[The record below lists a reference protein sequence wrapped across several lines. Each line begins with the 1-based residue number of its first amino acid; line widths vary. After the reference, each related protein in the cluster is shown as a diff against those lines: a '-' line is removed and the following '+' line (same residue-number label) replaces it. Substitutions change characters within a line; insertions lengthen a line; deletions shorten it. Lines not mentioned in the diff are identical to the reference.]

1 MRIRSL
7 AFTLLLCGK
16 LFGNVE
22 NVEFLAEYNCDNLMI
37 SEYSD
42 QDRMA
47 IWQYKYLEYPIEK
60 FTKEQWEVLLSG
72 NASYAFQDGSAHIDW
87 NTDRSIIFKAIEKK
101 FERLSS
107 WTDAEVWYTVVQT
120 EYGSPNGLFFR
131 LTERIPY
138 MLSNERRN
146 REIKLIDENEV
157 TPKLTHTAVI
167 ISVDCNG
174 KAYIKNQTTG
184 TLAACEQFVER
195 NMESGTFF
203 KIMERK

>member
-1 MRIRSL
+1 MKGSEL
-7 AFTLLLCGK
+7 
-16 LFGNVE
+16 VE
-22 NVEFLAEYNCDNLMI
+22 KAKHLIINTFPEYN
-37 SEYSD
+37 
-42 QDRMA
+42 
-47 IWQYKYLEYPIEK
+47 LEGLDCHGGIETELSKHVEK

-87 NTDRSIIFKAIEKK
+87 NTDRSIIFEAIEKK

-107 WTDAEVWYTVVQT
+107 WTDAETWYTVVQT
-120 EYGSPNGLFFR
+120 EYKSPNGLFFR
-131 LTERIPY
+131 LTERITY
-138 MLSNERRN
+138 MLSNRRRS

-167 ISVDCNG
+167 LSVDRNG

-195 NMESGTFF
+195 NIIKKYIKNS
-203 KIMERK
+203 

>member
-1 MRIRSL
+1 MKES
-7 AFTLLLCGK
+7 
-16 LFGNVE
+16 E
-22 NVEFLAEYNCDNLMI
+22 LAEKAKRLIINTFP
-37 SEYSD
+37 EYE
-42 QDRMA
+42 
-47 IWQYKYLEYPIEK
+47 LEDLDCHGGIETELSKHIEK

-72 NASYAFQDGSAHIDW
+72 SASYAFQDGSAHIDW

-107 WTDAEVWYTVVQT
+107 WTDAEVWCTVVQT

-167 ISVDCNG
+167 LSVDCNG

>member
-1 MRIRSL
+1 MKEL
-7 AFTLLLCGK
+7 K
-16 LFGNVE
+16 
-22 NVEFLAEYNCDNLMI
+22 LAEKAKRLIINTFPEYKLENLNCHGGIETEL
-37 SEYSD
+37 
-42 QDRMA
+42 A
-47 IWQYKYLEYPIEK
+47 GHIEK
-60 FTKEQWEVLLSG
+60 FTKEQWEVLLSR
-72 NASYAFQDGSAHIDW
+72 NASYAFQNGIVYYNGW

-107 WTDAEVWYTVVQT
+107 WTDAEVWYNVVQT
-120 EYGSPNGLFFR
+120 EYKSPNGLFFR

-138 MLSNERRN
+138 MLSNASRRW
-146 REIKLIDENEV
+146 EIKLIDENEV

-167 ISVDCNG
+167 LSVDCNG

>member
-1 MRIRSL
+1 MRVRL
-7 AFTLLLCGK
+7 YTYEHKKLLVMKGSELIEKAKQLIINTFPEYK
-16 LFGNVE
+16 LEDLDCHGG
-22 NVEFLAEYNCDNLMI
+22 
-37 SEYSD
+37 
-42 QDRMA
+42 
-47 IWQYKYLEYPIEK
+47 IETELSKHIGK

-72 NASYAFQDGSAHIDW
+72 NASYAFQNGIAHTISW

-107 WTDAEVWYTVVQT
+107 WTDAETWYTVVQT
-120 EYGSPNGLFFR
+120 EYKSPNGLFFR
-131 LTERIPY
+131 LTERTPY
-138 MLSNERRN
+138 MLSNASRRW
-146 REIKLIDENEV
+146 EIKLIDENEV

-167 ISVDCNG
+167 LSVDCNG

>member
-1 MRIRSL
+1 MKES
-7 AFTLLLCGK
+7 
-16 LFGNVE
+16 E
-22 NVEFLAEYNCDNLMI
+22 LAEKAKRLIINTFPEYN
-37 SEYSD
+37 
-42 QDRMA
+42 
-47 IWQYKYLEYPIEK
+47 LEDLNCHGGIEAELSKHIEK

-72 NASYAFQDGSAHIDW
+72 NSSYAFQDGSAHIDW
-87 NTDRSIIFKAIEKK
+87 NTDRSVIFMAIKKK

-107 WTDAEVWYTVVQT
+107 WTDEETWYAVVQT
-120 EYGSPNGLFFR
+120 EYKSPNGLFFR
-131 LTERIPY
+131 LTERIPR
-138 MLSNERRN
+138 SISSGSRHV
-146 REIKLIDENEV
+146 EIKLIDENEV